1 MEENQNGFTE
11 IQNRVGK
18 NKGVSNRVLF
28 QQSVTINFISI
39 LSIPRIHTA

>member
-1 MEENQNGFTE
+1 MEEKKNGFTE

-18 NKGVSNRVLF
+18 NKVVSNRVLF

-39 LSIPRIHTA
+39 SSIPRIDTA